1 LKRQFNGVIYLF
13 KEFKIF
19 WSKMTCLDEEIQ
31 KKLKLKNFKKVFQIT
46 KIVEFEINKKIKIS
60 LLFTPLTNVNSS

>member
-1 LKRQFNGVIYLF
+1 
-13 KEFKIF
+13 
-19 WSKMTCLDEEIQ
+19 MTCLDEEIQ